1 MKLVIA
7 EKPSVSMSIAKVLG
21 AKQRKDGYTEG
32 NGYVVSWC
40 IGHLVSLSPPES
52 YGEEYKKWDNLPII
66 PTNWKYEVYKGTKKQ
81 FDILKKL
88 MNEKRI
94 DSIVCAT
101 DAGREGELIFRLV
114 YNQANCKKPIERLWV
129 SSLEDSAI
137 KKGFQNLKS
146 GKEYNNLY
154 ISALCR
160 ERADWLIGMNATR
173 YFTIKNGN
181 NGVLSIGRVQTPT
194 LAMIVQRDR
203 DIENFVKSKYYTIE
217 IDCGEFNAVSSK
229 FESRSD
235 VEMIAEKCKTARV
248 NGVITEKKTV
258 NPPKL
263 LDLTSL
269 QREANKIYGFTAQ
282 ETLDLLQKLYEA
294 KLVTYPRT
302 DSRYLTEDMTD
313 TAKSVISAI
322 VDTMDFTEVYEPD
335 IKKFSDNSKVSDHH
349 AIIPTINIKSKDL
362 SSLSKNEKDLLYLVS
377 AGLLMAVSP
386 KYEYESTS
394 ILLKCVD
401 CDFKAVGKQV
411 TNKGFK
417 EISEQFAA
425 HTRSQKEN
433 EDDNILPYVVSGDEF
448 SVTAKVLEHFTQPPK
463 PYTEDTLLSAM
474 ESAGSSDYIE
484 TDIER
489 KGLGTPATRAGIIET
504 LLKRDYIKRN
514 NKQLISTEKGRSLI
528 DTVPEALKSAKMT
541 ADWENELSLIAK
553 GKSDSTAFMAEITEL
568 VKSIVK

>member
-1 MKLVIA
+1 
-7 EKPSVSMSIAKVLG
+7 MSIAKVLG

-66 PTNWKYEVYKGTKKQ
+66 PNTWKYEVYKGTKKQ

-114 YNQANCKKPIERLWV
+114 YNQTGCKKPIERLWV

-137 KKGFQNLKS
+137 KKGFDNLKS

-154 ISALCR
+154 TSALCR

-173 YFTIKNGN
+173 YFTVKNGN

-217 IDCGEFNAVSSK
+217 LDCGEFKAVSSK

-235 VEMIAEKCKTARV
+235 VEEIAEKCKTARV
-248 NGVITEKKTV
+248 SGVITEKKAV

-263 LDLTSL
+263 FDLTSL

-302 DSRYLTEDMTD
+302 DSRYLTEDMTE

-322 VDTMDFTEVYEPD
+322 VDTMDFTEIAEPD
-335 IKKFSDNSKVSDHH
+335 IKRVSDNSKVSDHH

-394 ILLKCVD
+394 ILLRCMD

-425 HTRSQKEN
+425 QIKSQKEN
-433 EDDNILPYVVSGDEF
+433 DDDTILPYVVSGDEF

-474 ESAGSSDYIE
+474 EKAGSSDYTE

-504 LLKRDYIKRN
+504 LLKRDYIRRN
-514 NKQLISTEKGRSLI
+514 NKQLISTEKGRNLI
-528 DTVPEALKSAKMT
+528 DTVPDKIKSPKMT

-553 GKSDSTAFMAEITEL
+553 GKSDSTVFMAEITEL